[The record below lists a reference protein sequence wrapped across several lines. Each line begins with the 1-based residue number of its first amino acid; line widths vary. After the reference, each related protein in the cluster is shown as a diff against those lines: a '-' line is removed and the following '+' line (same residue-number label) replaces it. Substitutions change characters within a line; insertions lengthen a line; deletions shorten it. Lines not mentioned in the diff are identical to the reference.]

1 MAANFMQTAHAA
13 LAIADGMEV
22 DRSEYLDHMTFR
34 ANRRPL
40 FRELFGPIVGLKDE
54 WKAQGATPQELD
66 FSAFRYRRQMIGH
79 LPAWTGW
86 MGGQQEE
93 ILEETADHVI
103 ARDRMGRRVMLC
115 KGVATL
121 PLPLE
126 YPVRSM
132 DDWLKVRHHYEF
144 SEDRF
149 GGDWEAAART
159 HRAAGRVLA
168 VSIPGGF
175 DEPRQLL
182 GEEHVCLAPYDQP
195 ELLHD
200 ILRTI
205 GDTAVRVLERV
216 SAAVPI
222 DQLFV
227 HEDMAGHSGS
237 LWGPAHISEFIRPY
251 YRRAWDM
258 LADRGT
264 RLFVQDS
271 DGDMN
276 AVIPA
281 FMDAGINVM
290 YPMEPAAHMDIVK
303 ARAQYGT
310 RLAFMGGL
318 DKHVI
323 RRSREE
329 IAAELEYKIPPIVR
343 TGGCVLSLDHRIPN
357 NTPLANYRF
366 YIQKAWE
373 ILDREAAR
381 LS

>member
-1 MAANFMQTAHAA
+1 MTASFMQAAHAA

-22 DRSEYLDHMTFR
+22 DRSEYLDYMTFR

-54 WKAQGATPQELD
+54 WRAQGATDQELD
-66 FSAFRYRRQMIGH
+66 FSAFRYRRQMVGH
-79 LPAWTGW
+79 LPLWNGWTG
-86 MGGQQEE
+86 GPQTEV
-93 ILEETADHVI
+93 LEETDEHII
-103 ARDRMGRRVMLC
+103 ARDHMGRRVMLC

-121 PLPLE
+121 PLPLD
-126 YPVRSM
+126 YPVRNM

-144 SEDRF
+144 TEDRL
-149 GGDWEAAART
+149 GGDWLAAARA
-159 HRAAGRVLA
+159 HRDAGRVVG

-175 DEPRQLL
+175 DEPRQLM
-182 GEEHVCLAPYDQP
+182 GEERVCLAPYDQP
-195 ELLHD
+195 ELLHEM
-200 ILRTI
+200 LKTI
-205 GDTAVRVLERV
+205 GDTAVRVLERA

-237 LWGPAHISEFIRPY
+237 LWGPTQITEFIRPY
-251 YRRAWDM
+251 YRRIWDM
-258 LADRGT
+258 LSERGT
-264 RLFVQDS
+264 QLFLQDS

-281 FMDAGINVM
+281 FLDAGVNVM
-290 YPMEPAAHMDIVK
+290 YPMEPAAHMDIVQ
-303 ARAQYGT
+303 ARARYGT

-323 RRSREE
+323 RRSLEE
-329 IAAELEYKIPPIVR
+329 IEAELEYKIPPIVR

-357 NTPLANYRF
+357 GTPLANYRF
-366 YIQKAWE
+366 YIRKAWE
-373 ILDREAAR
+373 IMDREARQLA
-381 LS
+381 